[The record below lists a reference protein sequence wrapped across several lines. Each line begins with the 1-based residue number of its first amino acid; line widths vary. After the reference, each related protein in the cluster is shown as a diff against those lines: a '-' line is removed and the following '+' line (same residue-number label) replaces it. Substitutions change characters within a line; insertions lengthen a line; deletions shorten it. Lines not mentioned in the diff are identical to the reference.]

1 MKKQALRQIRKLS
14 VVIVLAV
21 FMNHAYGQIQRH
33 FPETSLVGRLTAS
46 AFPEFVINGQTM
58 YMGAGGQIRDV
69 DNLIILPTML
79 DKTGFIRYEQDIMG
93 NLHRVWFLT
102 EEEANQAQQEIANQP
117 K

>member
-1 MKKQALRQIRKLS
+1 MKEQALKQIFRFS
-14 VVIVLAV
+14 VVTVLV
-21 FMNHAYGQIQRH
+21 IFMNHAYGQIQRH

-46 AFPEFVINGQTM
+46 AFPEFAINGQTM
-58 YMGAGGQIRDV
+58 YMGAGGQIRDAN
-69 DNLIILPTML
+69 NLIILPTML

-102 EEEANQAQQEIANQP
+102 EEEANQAQQEIASQP